1 MAGALSAVEKILFNL
16 KKQEVEPILIAG
28 AVSRTLTNA
37 LLITE
42 GARMEDLKKATAL
55 LPWQF
60 DRYRQSL
67 YGVKREN
74 LKKAMMM
81 CLELD
86 RSLKGNRYDAFLA
99 LEITLLEMT
108 RLLGDRK

>member
-1 MAGALSAVEKILFNL
+1 MEKILFHL
-16 KKQEVEPILIAG
+16 KKQDVEPIFIAG
-28 AVSRTLTNA
+28 AVSRALTNA

-42 GARMEDLKKATAL
+42 GARLEDLKKATAL

-74 LKKAMMM
+74 LKEAMMM

-86 RSLKGNRYDAFLA
+86 RTLKGNRYDAFLA
-99 LEITLLEMT
+99 LEISLLKMA